1 LNAPNILTTCRLLL
15 SAVLFVL
22 LGIACA
28 KEPLPVTLLDISLV
42 LFILTAL
49 TDMLD
54 GLIARRYKL
63 VTTFGRIAD
72 PFADK
77 VLTAGC
83 FIFLLG
89 FPDSFI
95 KPWMVVLIL
104 SREFLVS
111 GLRGFIEGQGKQFPA
126 MIWGKLKV
134 TSQYSLIGW
143 TIFYLA
149 HLRNEVAAQYFTQ
162 FATIGVIAYTML
174 TAIAY
179 LIAAIKILKTDE
191 DSKA

>member
-1 LNAPNILTTCRLLL
+1 MLTTCRLLL

-22 LGIACA
+22 LGMAWA
-28 KEPLPVTLLDISLV
+28 KDPPPTTLLDISLA
-42 LFILTAL
+42 LFMLTAL

-54 GLIARRYKL
+54 GVIARKYGL

-83 FIFLLG
+83 FVFLLG
-89 FPDSFI
+89 FPQSFV
-95 KPWMVVLIL
+95 KPWMVVVIL

-111 GLRGFIEGQGKQFPA
+111 GLRGFIEGQGRQFPA

-143 TIFYLA
+143 TIFHLA
-149 HLRNEVAAQYFTQ
+149 HLTDVSASRCFTQ
-162 FATIGVIAYTML
+162 FAAIGVTIYTML
-174 TAIAY
+174 SAIAY
-179 LIAAIKILKTDE
+179 LVAAVKMLRADKCDGE
-191 DSKA
+191 A